1 MLSPPKQAQPAAT
14 AEEDDELF
22 LDALVSPIRAT
33 PNRQAASARRRSTS
47 LNPFLFVSN
56 NKVSRQEEG
65 TAKRS
70 ILSNKRVSF
79 HHEFSGVKDAKR
91 QLLQ

>member
-56 NKVSRQEEG
+56 NRQEEG

-70 ILSNKRVSF
+70 ILFNKRVSF